1 MQTTDKKM
9 FRDMQEHPEKYSDQQ
24 IESMMDELDRVPDV
38 ESAWQKFSAEQE
50 ESTESSQSHIH
61 TSRRWLKVAAS
72 FIGVLLVTGL
82 AFAAIHFVQS
92 SGSAPNSAR
101 DSGEKAGVVM
111 TNRNDSLPPQGEV
124 EEASIIFENVPLD
137 SMLMEMA
144 NYYQVGVE
152 FTREETRQ
160 LRFHFVWKRN
170 ESLDRVLERLNNF
183 KAVNIEK
190 SDTVI
195 IVE

>member
-1 MQTTDKKM
+1 
-9 FRDMQEHPEKYSDQQ
+9 MQEHPEKYSDQQ

>member
-82 AFAAIHFVQS
+82 AFAAIHFVQR